1 MRFGHSFPQ
10 VRATV
15 GATSNPERFK
25 EFINAA
31 KDIKPLPADVVQGIA
46 KLQYRWSDE
55 LDMNAEP
62 WTM

>member
-1 MRFGHSFPQ
+1 
-10 VRATV
+10 V
-15 GATSNPERFK
+15 GATSRAENLK
-25 EFINAA
+25 EFLNAA
-31 KDIKPLPADVVQGIA
+31 KDVKPLPADIQNEIV